1 MSKIDSVRLSNVLA
15 ALAKPKEKVNSS
27 SSTATSPSKTT
38 KQARDLNVL
47 RSRLQSRL
55 RNLEA
60 GTEVFQHN
68 ASTITVQEI
77 LRWEFGDRILEHADF
92 DFVVKRV
99 TADMLGN
106 EKLSASIS
114 KVIATL
120 VSG

>member
-15 ALAKPKEKVNSS
+15 ALAKPKEQVRSS
-27 SSTATSPSKTT
+27 SATSTTPSKTA
-38 KQARDLNVL
+38 KQGRDVNVL
-47 RSRLQSRL
+47 RTRLQHRL
-55 RNLEA
+55 RSLKSDVE
-60 GTEVFQHN
+60 EFQQA
-68 ASTITVQEI
+68 ASVITVQEV

-106 EKLSASIS
+106 EKLRSSIS
-114 KVIATL
+114 KVITTL